1 MRIDYS
7 EPKKSYVA
15 SPGGNRP
22 RKEPAGRLT
31 AIIVVSV
38 MAAFAAGFGTGWF
51 LSQRAAKKSFQA
63 AMEQTS
69 LESSPQQGNAQPKQA
84 PPPKPA
90 EPVPTQPPQAQQQT
104 GATPNGQTMPEPPLS
119 FYKTLP
125 SGQKNNVMGSGI
137 NATDDKG
144 KQPLQAT
151 IPSNVLR
158 QSQQG
163 ADAAKPD
170 GEKPAAGKPAGNK
183 PARQD
188 SAAGFTVQV
197 ASYVLKSEADAVRG
211 KLAGKGYN
219 VYIVESNQGDKGLWY
234 RVRVGRR
241 LEQEAAKEL
250 CGKLG
255 KGSIVIPDRD

>member
-15 SPGGNRP
+15 SPSSSRP
-22 RKEPAGRLT
+22 RKEPVGRLT
-31 AIIVVSV
+31 MIIIVTA

-51 LSQRAAKKSFQA
+51 FSQRAAKKSFQA

-69 LESSPQQGNAQPKQA
+69 LESSPQQDNAPDKRV
-84 PPPKPA
+84 PPPQPA
-90 EPVPTQPPQAQQQT
+90 VPTPSQPPQTQQQG
-104 GATPNGQTMPEPPLS
+104 GAAPPNGQTMPEPPLS

-137 NATDDKG
+137 NAKEEKG

-151 IPSNVLR
+151 IPSNVNR

-163 ADAAKPD
+163 NDAAKQGNDKTPS
-170 GEKPAAGKPAGNK
+170 AAEK

-188 SAAGFTVQV
+188 SSNGFTVQV
-197 ASYVLKSEADAVRG
+197 ASYTLKSEAEAVRS

-219 VYIVESNQGDKGLWY
+219 VFITESNQGDKGTWY

-241 LEQEAAKEL
+241 LEQDAAKEL
-250 CGKLG
+250 CSKIG
-255 KGSIVIPDRD
+255 KGAISIPDKD